1 MGFKISGATIVD
13 QDRQLL
19 NVGGINASA
28 GIVTITDTLK
38 VGTGITAHAGII
50 TATAYYGDGTNL
62 TGVDATSLKDGSG
75 TVRVQANPAGAVVT
89 GILTATT
96 IKGLGASDAIFIGD
110 GSGLS
115 GVTGT
120 GSGVVIRH
128 DNTLVGTAAT
138 IDFSTNLDVTAVS
151 AGICTITASGGSSVD
166 MLEIMLFA

>member
-1 MGFKISGATIVD
+1 MGYKVSGTTIID
-13 QDRQLL
+13 QDQQLL

-28 GIVTITDTLK
+28 GILTVTETLK
-38 VGTGITAHAGII
+38 VGTGITANAGII
-50 TATAYYGDGTNL
+50 TATSFKGDGSEL
-62 TGVDATSLKDGSG
+62 TGIVLKDGSG
-75 TVRVQANPAGAVVT
+75 TLRVQANASGTIVT

-115 GVTGT
+115 NVTGT

-138 IDFSTNLDVTAVS
+138 IDVSTNLDVTAVS
-151 AGICTITASGGSSVD
+151 AGVCTISASGAS